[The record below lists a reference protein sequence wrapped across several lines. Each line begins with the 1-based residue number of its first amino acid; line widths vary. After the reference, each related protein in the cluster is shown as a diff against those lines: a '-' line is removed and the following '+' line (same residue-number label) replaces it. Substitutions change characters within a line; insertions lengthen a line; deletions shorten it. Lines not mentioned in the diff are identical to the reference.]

1 MTEAESAPYWAG
13 RFVAICDKLRAAECE
28 RNEDCPLESNNDK
41 DSRLDAQD
49 KTRMCTALKI
59 LRHCCQTPDALQSFE
74 NFEVEF
80 RDKTSLSRNLLHIN
94 NRMTPEKQGDA
105 AFQGG
110 KPNKLRKFRTI
121 LQSPNLISPMSSQG
135 SSLELGC
142 EAKFY
147 GQGTL
152 AKSKTTGNL
161 ASLLP
166 LIHRKAT
173 TLTAGLAHNAEDAQ
187 AESHKNSVSFLG
199 YSPGLSGKA
208 LKYREDGLG
217 KPAAEGLDKSDTWR
231 DSKYPGS
238 DKSNNVLGISRTV
251 GATIKHRRVSSF
263 ILVSTQSLESP
274 ETRIDHEQHMALSP
288 KDEVKFNGS
297 GMDAQITKGPG
308 LRRKSERQFSGETV
322 KNFFGAG
329 IREMKK
335 ISRRVSGGM
344 G

>member
-1 MTEAESAPYWAG
+1 M
-13 RFVAICDKLRAAECE
+13 AICDKLRAAECE

-59 LRHCCQTPDALQSFE
+59 LRHCCQTPEALQSFQ

-80 RDKTSLSRNLLHIN
+80 RDKTSLSRGLLHTN
-94 NRMTPEKQGDA
+94 NRMRPEKQDDA

-110 KPNKLRKFRTI
+110 KPNKLRKSRTM
-121 LQSPNLISPMSSQG
+121 LQSPNLTSPMSSQG

-142 EAKFY
+142 ETKFY

-166 LIHRKAT
+166 LIHKKAT
-173 TLTAGLAHNAEDAQ
+173 ALTAGLACNAEDAQ
-187 AESHKNSVSFLG
+187 TESHKNSVSFFS

-208 LKYREDGLG
+208 LKYHEDRFG
-217 KPAAEGLDKSDTWR
+217 KPAAEGLNQSDTWR

-238 DKSNNVLGISRTV
+238 DKSSNVPGISKTV

-263 ILVSTQSLESP
+263 ILVSTQSLERP
-274 ETRIDHEQHMALSP
+274 DARIGHEQYMTLSP
-288 KDEVKFNGS
+288 KDEANINGS
-297 GMDAQITKGPG
+297 GMDTQITKGSAI
-308 LRRKSERQFSGETV
+308 RRRSERQFSGETV

-335 ISRRVSGGM
+335 MSRRVSGGM